1 MISGCVAFSSST
13 KNKTKTRIAPENRT
27 VKIKV
32 NENMKTIS
40 NFAALSVTNQSQQ
53 KSVSLNNSSIIK
65 ECDLKKSLNNNYL
78 NNLKKQYLKN
88 KRSRMHPTTID
99 I

>member
-13 KNKTKTRIAPENRT
+13 KNNTKTRIAPENRT

-40 NFAALSVTNQSQQ
+40 NFAALSVTN
-53 KSVSLNNSSIIK
+53 
-65 ECDLKKSLNNNYL
+65 
-78 NNLKKQYLKN
+78 
-88 KRSRMHPTTID
+88 
-99 I
+99 